1 MQSGSSSGCG
11 RGNGGSAASASAKRI
26 GRVGFARICVV
37 GGGGV
42 RGAGLFLDE
51 RSGYLGGF
59 RARCET
65 SGVVG

>member
-1 MQSGSSSGCG
+1 M
-11 RGNGGSAASASAKRI
+11 
-26 GRVGFARICVV
+26 GFARICVV

-59 RARCET
+59 RAGGEA
-65 SGVVG
+65 SGVVGLCGGVLSRFGRGV

>member
-1 MQSGSSSGCG
+1 M
-11 RGNGGSAASASAKRI
+11 
-26 GRVGFARICVV
+26 GFARICVV

-59 RARCET
+59 RAGGEA
-65 SGVVG
+65 SGVVGLWGYVRVCYLDLGEEYEVG

>member
-1 MQSGSSSGCG
+1 M
-11 RGNGGSAASASAKRI
+11 
-26 GRVGFARICVV
+26 

-59 RARCET
+59 RARGED
-65 SGVVG
+65 SGVVRLCEGVLSGFGRGV

>member
-1 MQSGSSSGCG
+1 
-11 RGNGGSAASASAKRI
+11 
-26 GRVGFARICVV
+26 V

-59 RARCET
+59 RAGCEA
-65 SGVVG
+65 SGVVGLCEGVLSRFGRGV